1 MFIGIKCQS
10 GGQASCQQIT
20 MIPETKCSQVHETGE
35 SGMDNIPVVVSLVAV
50 FVIARDLAL
59 AKAGA
64 FSESTPD
71 WRDMAEVIA
80 LEYSISLSTAC
91 WVGKDGI

>member
-1 MFIGIKCQS
+1 MEVKQTGRKK
-10 GGQASCQQIT
+10 T
-20 MIPETKCSQVHETGE
+20 MIPETRSSQVQETKE
-35 SGMDNIPVVVSLVAV
+35 SKTDNIPVMVSLV
-50 FVIARDLAL
+50 VISVIVRDLAL

-64 FSESTPD
+64 FSESKPD

-91 WVGKDGI
+91 WVGKDGV